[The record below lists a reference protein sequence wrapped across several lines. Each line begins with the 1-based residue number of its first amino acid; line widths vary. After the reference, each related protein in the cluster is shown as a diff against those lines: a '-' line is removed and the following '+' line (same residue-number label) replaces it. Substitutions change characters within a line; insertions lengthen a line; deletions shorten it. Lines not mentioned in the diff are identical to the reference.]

1 MMQGMGLTNR
11 GLVIANETAQ
21 AASLADLFT
30 GDEVGNF
37 AELDLSKVQ
46 MFFFTVVI
54 ILAYAA
60 ALGSMFMSAGSG
72 IASFPALNESVVA
85 LLGISQ
91 AGYLTYK
98 AVPHTA
104 SRQP

>member
-1 MMQGMGLTNR
+1 M
-11 GLVIANETAQ
+11 
-21 AASLADLFT
+21 
-30 GDEVGNF
+30 
-37 AELDLSKVQ
+37 SKVQ
-46 MFFFTVVI
+46 MFFFTIII

-60 ALGSMFMSAGSG
+60 ALGTMFGTARPTG
-72 IASFPALNESVVA
+72 IDAFPALNESVVA

-104 SRQP
+104 PPQPQPPAP